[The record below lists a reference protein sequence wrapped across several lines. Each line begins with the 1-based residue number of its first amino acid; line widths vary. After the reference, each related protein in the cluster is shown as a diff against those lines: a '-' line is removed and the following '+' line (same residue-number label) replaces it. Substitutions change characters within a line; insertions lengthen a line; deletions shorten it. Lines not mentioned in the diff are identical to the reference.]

1 MAKPYMPPG
10 IENTQV
16 VSFKCTPEALPD
28 LVRLLEYLDYLGSTG
43 GSRDFMVGDEQFSF
57 DGSGKHRLREIMVNG
72 QLVGDLRGDRNSTI
86 KWVRPE

>member
-1 MAKPYMPPG
+1 MAKPYIPAG

-28 LVRLLEYLDYLGSTG
+28 LIRLLEYLDSLGSS
-43 GSRDFMVGDEQFSF
+43 GSTRDFLVGDEQFCF
-57 DGSGKHRLREIMVNG
+57 DGSGKHRLREIMING
-72 QLVGDLRGDRNSTI
+72 QLVKDLRDDRNSAI